1 LIDLHTHTTASDG
14 RSTPA
19 ELVAR
24 AKSAGVQVL
33 SVTDHDTTAA
43 CAPVAAACARA
54 GIEFVPG
61 IEITAIVDGKDV
73 HMLGYFMDP
82 DDDRLG
88 VFLAEARRMRIN
100 RIRRMVQKLA
110 EHGIHLDV
118 EAVLSPGMTDTQKA
132 AGRPWIARAL
142 IAAGHVATI
151 GEAFDRWLS
160 SGRPAFVERIGPTPE
175 DVIREVHGA
184 RGLVAI
190 AHPGLLQRDDLI
202 PGLARAGMDAIEA
215 YHSKHPADDTVRYLT
230 FAERLGLSV
239 SGGSDYHADPG
250 ASIQVGSVT
259 LPRELF
265 DALKARAF
273 SRRSAPP
280 LPGPPL
286 PR

>member
-14 RSTPA
+14 RCTPA

-24 AKSAGVQVL
+24 AKAARVQVL

-43 CAPVAAACARA
+43 CAPVAAACAEA

-61 IEITAIVDGKDV
+61 IEITAVVDGKDV
-73 HMLGYFMDP
+73 HMLGYFLDP
-82 DDDRLG
+82 DAEQLG
-88 VFLAEARRMRIN
+88 AFLAQARRMRID

-110 EHGIHLDV
+110 EHGIQLDV
-118 EAVLSPGMTDTQKA
+118 EAVLSPGTTDSKKA

-142 IAAGHVATI
+142 IAGGHVATI

-175 DVIREVHGA
+175 DVVREVHGA
-184 RGLVAI
+184 RGLAAI
-190 AHPGLLQRDDLI
+190 AHPGILQRDDLI

-215 YHSKHPADDTVRYLT
+215 YHSKHNADDTVRYIT
-230 FAERLGLSV
+230 FADRLGLAV
-239 SGGSDYHADPG
+239 TGGSDYHADPS
-250 ASIQVGSVT
+250 APIQVGSVT

-265 DALKARAF
+265 DALK
-273 SRRSAPP
+273 RRRTQA
-280 LPGPPL
+280 
-286 PR
+286 

>member
-1 LIDLHTHTTASDG
+1 MIDLHTHTTASDG
-14 RSTPA
+14 RCTPA

-43 CAPVAAACARA
+43 CAPVAAACALA

-61 IEITAIVDGKDV
+61 IEITAVVDGKDV

-82 DDDRLG
+82 DDERLG
-88 VFLAEARRMRIN
+88 VFLAEARRMRID
-100 RIRRMVQKLA
+100 RIRQMVQKLA
-110 EHGIHLDV
+110 DHGIHLDV
-118 EAVLSPGMTDTQKA
+118 EAVLSPGTTDTKKA

-142 IAAGHVATI
+142 MAAGHVATI

-160 SGRPAFVERIGPTPE
+160 SGRPAFVERIGPAPE
-175 DVIREVHGA
+175 DVIREVHSA
-184 RGLVAI
+184 RGLAAI

-215 YHSKHPADDTVRYLT
+215 YHSKHKADDTVRYLT
-230 FAERLGLSV
+230 FADRLGLAV
-239 SGGSDYHADPG
+239 SGGSDYHADPT
-250 ASIQVGSVT
+250 APIQVGSAT

-265 DALKARAF
+265 DALKAR
-273 SRRSAPP
+273 SQT
-280 LPGPPL
+280 
-286 PR
+286 